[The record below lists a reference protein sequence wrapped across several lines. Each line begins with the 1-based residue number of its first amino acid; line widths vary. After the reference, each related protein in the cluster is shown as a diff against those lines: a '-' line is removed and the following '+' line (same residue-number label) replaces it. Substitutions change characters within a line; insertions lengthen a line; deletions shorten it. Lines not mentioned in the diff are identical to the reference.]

1 MAREVR
7 LLTPG
12 DIASAASAIA
22 SGHGDYPAFRAVW
35 PDLDRRRRALTA
47 FFAATVRDG
56 LSFGAT
62 HGVVTDGRVDAVA
75 VWLPPGAFPWSA
87 RRKARATP
95 SFLRVAAADP
105 QAFSRFAR
113 YGATAERHHPEGDHW
128 YLVVLSVRRGV
139 QRAGIGT
146 RVLLP
151 VLDRADADGTAYYL
165 ETSDPANVAF
175 YERLGFAVRDE
186 AVQLVPDGPPHVTM
200 WRDPKVA

>member
-35 PDLDRRRRALTA
+35 PDPDRRRRALTA

-128 YLVVLSVRRGV
+128 YLVVLSCAEESSAPGSGPASSCRCSTAQTPMERPVTSRRP
-139 QRAGIGT
+139 T
-146 RVLLP
+146 RRTSPSTNGWVSP
-151 VLDRADADGTAYYL
+151 SVTRPSSSSPTDRRT
-165 ETSDPANVAF
+165 
-175 YERLGFAVRDE
+175 
-186 AVQLVPDGPPHVTM
+186 
-200 WRDPKVA
+200 